1 MRMVVEH
8 RDRFCRLGSEC
19 VEAVVAVAG
28 RALVVVDSAEVDD
41 DLVRDM
47 SEIVM
52 SMCARGYGTRAAP
65 NRAKG
70 GLVAA
75 GSGEAAVA

>member
-1 MRMVVEH
+1 MRMVVEQ
-8 RDRFCRLGSEC
+8 RDRLCRLGSEC

-41 DLVRDM
+41 DLMRDM
-47 SEIVM
+47 SEIVT
-52 SMCARGYGTRAAP
+52 SMCARGYGTRAAS

-70 GLVAA
+70 ALAAA
-75 GSGEAAVA
+75 GADEAAVA